1 MTATVSRKRI
11 EYVGELDFSPYVR
24 AQYQARLNAD
34 RLEVEAGRRIA
45 EALERFL
52 GGLSNELRD
61 VYARLPAADLRR
73 VAAEL
78 SVAVVQEQIGD
89 LNQALTNATRESRQL
104 SFVETMSIWESA
116 GRAVAR
122 SAGVDLAL
130 SGAVRIAPVSMLG
143 FYENLNPARTWRTA
157 LPQYVQ
163 GAGKEIASTIRSAMI
178 EDIGPDELAR
188 RLRRYVAGSEP
199 FDKAFKDMVT
209 RSGETVSK
217 IDLRGLTKEERGA
230 AGRMKSNAQR
240 IAFSELHNARAEAEL
255 QHFIADPYVEAVRW
269 ELSPNRGSLKPPD
282 VCDMLAKSDLYGLGA
297 GIYPVAKVPPP
308 PHPYDRCE
316 RTPVTRENP
325 EAERPNPERKRA
337 FNKLPIPGP
346 NKVPAAR
353 AKALRNETE
362 RVVRFAEIQHAE
374 HVKRQLALRKPDLP
388 TPTPPALPAQ
398 PPVVAPKPPKRGGAA
413 DLPAAPQSLNHG
425 NNAIAQYLDRRTPP
439 ADVNQ
444 FIRELA
450 EVGDVFGFGRDLK
463 GNVNPDNLSLNDEGL
478 NSAGAV
484 ASAGWNG
491 RLSLDS
497 RHTKGLEA
505 FRKEWFLQRR
515 RGDSLSMDA
524 TRAFSTLMHEFG
536 HFRSYDR
543 ARIAKKELKTTY
555 NTQEGRWLEEGLVE
569 LNARRTSSR
578 LLYGE
583 ATVQPRLAAVGAY
596 NDEVRSLE
604 FIAANFGDGAVDDI
618 WKAKDADRVTMFAS
632 LTREAVGQAIR
643 QQTQISEEDR
653 NKALSRLSALSDA
666 ELVLKGQSW
675 GVVTRA
681 KGSPS
686 FRGYLKGAG
695 LL

>member
-1 MTATVSRKRI
+1 VTATVSRKRI
-11 EYVGELDFSPYVR
+11 EYVGALDFSPYVR
-24 AQYQARLNAD
+24 AQYQARLNTN

-73 VAAEL
+73 MAAEL

-104 SFVETMSIWESA
+104 SFAETMSIWESA

-157 LPQYVQ
+157 LPQYVH

-199 FDKAFKDMVT
+199 FDKAFKDTVT

-325 EAERPNPERKRA
+325 EAERPNPERKHA

-353 AKALRNETE
+353 AKALRKETE
-362 RVVRFAEIQHAE
+362 RVVRFAETQHAE
-374 HVKRQLALRKPDLP
+374 HVKRQQALRPPEIPKPAP
-388 TPTPPALPAQ
+388 APTPPARPAQ
-398 PPVVAPKPPKRGGAA
+398 RPVVAPR
-413 DLPAAPQSLNHG
+413 LPDVVP
-425 NNAIAQYLDRRTPP
+425 RPTPP
-439 ADVNQ
+439 PAVTPPGVGPLRLTRASSLQEASEQMRRAGVRLEVTSKSKHALDLANELIETVNESLSVGNPVPEVVELGDFNSTMGADTPAN
-444 FIRELA
+444 FTA
-450 EVGDVFGFGRDLK
+450 
-463 GNVNPDNLSLNDEGL
+463 
-478 NSAGAV
+478 
-484 ASAGWNG
+484 
-491 RLSLDS
+491 
-497 RHTKGLEA
+497 
-505 FRKEWFLQRR
+505 R
-515 RGDSLSMDA
+515 RGDRSNGRMRVNMQGLYRRGLDA
-524 TRAFSTLMHEFG
+524 AAKETKKMNRWGWWSTAEVRGTLRHEFG
-536 HFRSYDR
+536 HVGHARRSE
-543 ARIAKKELKTTY
+543 ILFF
-555 NTQEGRWLEEGLVE
+555 EGR
-569 LNARRTSSR
+569 SR
-578 LLYGE
+578 LTGSEEVMIRTKVSRYA
-583 ATVQPRLAAVGAY
+583 ATHHV
-596 NDEVRSLE
+596 E
-604 FIAANFGDGAVDDI
+604 FIAEVYAGAWERRKYD
-618 WKAKDADRVTMFAS
+618 K
-632 LTREAVGQAIR
+632 E
-643 QQTQISEEDR
+643 
-653 NKALSRLSALSDA
+653 
-666 ELVLKGQSW
+666 VLDLY
-675 GVVTRA
+675 A
-681 KGSPS
+681 
-686 FRGYLKGAG
+686 YLKGPK
-695 LL
+695 LPEFP